1 MHRCQATTQKGVQCR
16 RFVAQEG
23 GKCQQHSCDGCPI
36 CFAHMSSNT
45 RTLPCGHTFHT
56 RCVDRWKRTSH
67 TCPMCREPFDQPQYR
82 VSVSVHHLAADQ
94 TYSETY
100 VTSNVSQ
107 FFSTFNLP
115 QLQPRFITDI
125 FFDVGFDEFINEVFQ
140 EIGIRLPSGLR
151 RDASSQFSPLQLLHN
166 TLNRSESNSVQDS
179 SYQHAEDHESFD
191 PLHRPEQDL

>member
-16 RFVAQEG
+16 RLVAQEG

-36 CFAHMSSNT
+36 CFVHMLSNT

-67 TCPMCREPFDQPQYR
+67 TCPLCRELFDQPQYR
-82 VSVSVHHLAADQ
+82 VSVSVHHLGSEQ
-94 TYSETY
+94 TYTDSY
-100 VTSNVSQ
+100 VTSNVGQ

-115 QLQPRFITDI
+115 ILQPRFITDI
-125 FFDVGFDEFINEVFQ
+125 FFDIGFDEFINEVFE
-140 EIGIRLPSGLR
+140 EIGIRLPSGL
-151 RDASSQFSPLQLLHN
+151 ASSPSDPLQLSRN
-166 TLNRSESNSVQDS
+166 TLNRTENNSAQDN
-179 SYQHAEDHESFD
+179 SYQHVEDHGSSD